1 MKRNIE
7 RAPVEY
13 RVLQI
18 EPGSIDKAKR
28 TVEVVWSTGARVRR
42 TDWWTGE
49 EYDEELG
56 LSESEVRMGR
66 LNGGAN
72 VLDSH
77 GMVDPSLR
85 SVIGVVERA
94 WITGPT
100 EARALLRFSD
110 HPDFERIWHDVE
122 RGIIR
127 NVSNGYRRYAR
138 REVTTAQDKVKVF
151 RIIDW
156 EPFEIS
162 MVGVP
167 ADAGASVRSEQAH
180 RQGFNECTVIREGEE
195 DGHGERTMTVKP
207 GTKGAGQGTG
217 SGAGEE
223 PSDDETRGNAPEG
236 GAPAGAPQP
245 APRAAPA
252 PAPATETRSAVE
264 LERDR
269 GIAIRSLARKAKLPD
284 DVADDMIKRN
294 VPLDQAREQLL
305 ERWNQAE
312 PAPTAGQVTVT
323 REQHDGAHRA
333 MEQYLLHRFNPD
345 KYKLPAGAE
354 GERAASYRGLSLLEI
369 GRECCEIRG
378 LKHRGL
384 SKMKVAELAFRAA
397 GQHTTADFP
406 LILANVA
413 NKTLRDAYEETP
425 QTFRTLGRRGTIP
438 DFKPVSR
445 TQLGAVSTLVK
456 VNEAGEYT
464 YGTVG
469 EAAESFKLGT
479 YGKILSFTR
488 QAMVNDDM
496 NAFSRIPAA
505 FGGSARRMESDVF
518 WAVVTA
524 NANMADGVPL
534 FHATHANLGVQALV
548 DATDLDELYLLIS
561 LQKGL
566 ANELLNLQPRYLV
579 VPNQL
584 AVKAWQLV
592 VATTQPAQDSNTNPF
607 KGRLEPVVEPRLS
620 AASTSVWYMF
630 ADPAQID
637 TIEYAYLEG
646 EEGPQIETKDGWEV
660 DGMEIKCRADFAAK
674 AIDWRGMAKSAATTP

>member
-1 MKRNIE
+1 VKKTTE

-13 RVLQI
+13 LDLRI
-18 EPGSIDKAKR
+18 EPTSIDKARR

-42 TDWWTGE
+42 TDYWSGE

-56 LSESEVRMGR
+56 LGEGEVRMGR

-77 GMVDPSLR
+77 GMTDPSLR

-94 WITGPT
+94 WIAGPT

-151 RIIDW
+151 RMVDW

-167 ADAGASVRSEQAH
+167 ADAGASVRADP
-180 RQGFNECTVIREGEE
+180 RVAMNECTVLRLGDE
-195 DGHGERTMTVKP
+195 DGARDMTIKKT
-207 GTKGAGQGTG
+207 GGAGQEQDV
-217 SGAGEE
+217 GAGEPASE
-223 PSDDETRGNAPEG
+223 ATRA
-236 GAPAGAPQP
+236 QP
-245 APRAAPA
+245 ATAVATPPA
-252 PAPATETRSAVE
+252 PAPTNTGDATRAVE

-269 GIAIRSLARKAKLPD
+269 GIAIRSLTRKAKLPD
-284 DVADDMIKRN
+284 AVADDLIARN
-294 VPLDQAREQLL
+294 VPIEQAREQLL
-305 ERWNQAE
+305 ERWAGAE
-312 PAPTAGQVTVT
+312 PAVQSSAVTVT
-323 REQHDGAHRA
+323 REEHDGAFRA
-333 MEQYLLHRFNPD
+333 MEQYLLHRYSPD

-369 GRECCEIRG
+369 GREVLDIRG
-378 LKHRGL
+378 VKHRGL
-384 SKMKVAELAFRAA
+384 SKMQVAELAFRAGA
-397 GQHTTADFP
+397 THTSADFP
-406 LILANVA
+406 YILANVA

-425 QTFRTLGRRGTIP
+425 QTFRMLGRRGTIP

-445 TQLGAVSTLVK
+445 TQLGGVSTLVK

-469 EAAESFKLGT
+469 EAKESFALGT

-505 FGGSARRMESDVF
+505 FGGSARRMESDV
-518 WAVVTA
+518 WWSIVTT
-524 NANMADGVPL
+524 NAALNDTVAL
-534 FHATHANLGVQALV
+534 FHATHANLGAQILV
-548 DATDLDELYLLIS
+548 DATDIDELYQLMS

-566 ANELLNLQPRYLV
+566 ANEYLNLQPRFLV
-579 VPNQL
+579 VPNAL

-607 KGRLEPVVEPRLS
+607 KGRLEPIVEPRLQAAS
-620 AASTSVWYMF
+620 AAVWYMF

-637 TIEYAYLEG
+637 TIEYAFLEG
-646 EEGPQIETKDGWEV
+646 EEGPVIETRLGWEI
-660 DGMEIKCRADFAAK
+660 DGMEIKCREDFGAK
-674 AIDWRGMAKSAATTP
+674 AIDHRGMAKSAATT